1 VAVVLTLAY
10 DGTDFSGWQ
19 SQPNAR
25 TVQAT
30 VAEAIAS
37 MNGETV
43 ELRGASRTDAGVH
56 ALCQRAAFDTTRH
69 IEPHGWLRGLNTS
82 LPPDVRVR
90 DVHFARDGYE
100 PRFET
105 NGKLYRYLFQVGEA
119 ANPLLRR
126 TAWHVDRKLA
136 LRERTRSW
144 LNVGA
149 MERAAE
155 LLLGTHD
162 FAAFRSADDERDNTV
177 RTLSRLALV
186 PGFGGDPELLAL
198 EVYGDAFLKQMVR
211 IIAGT
216 LVEVGRERFSASD
229 VARLLE
235 PGAAR
240 ADAGITAPARGL
252 TLVRVDLK

>member
-1 VAVVLTLAY
+1 VAAVLTLAY

-30 VAEAIAS
+30 VAEAIAT
-37 MNGETV
+37 MNGAAV

-56 ALCQRAAFDTTRH
+56 ALGQRAAFDATRE
-69 IEPHGWLRGLNTS
+69 IDAHGWLRGLNTA

-90 DVHFARDGYE
+90 EVVFAKDGFE

-105 NGKLYRYLFQVGEA
+105 TGKLYRYLIQVGEA
-119 ANPLLRR
+119 ANPLVRR
-126 TAWHVDRKLA
+126 HAWHVDRKLA
-136 LRERTRSW
+136 LRERARSW
-144 LNVGA
+144 LNVEA
-149 MERAAE
+149 MERAAAIM
-155 LLLGTHD
+155 LGTHD
-162 FAAFRSADDERDNTV
+162 FAAFRSADDERENTV

-186 PGFGGDPELLAL
+186 PSFGGDPELLAI
-198 EVYGDAFLKQMVR
+198 EVYGDAFMKQMVR

-216 LVEVGRERFSASD
+216 LVEVGRERFTADD